1 MCGRSSLF
9 ASPET
14 LSSRFDAAVPAA
26 YEPSYNVAPEDR
38 IPVIRDEAPGRV
50 ELRSWGF
57 VPHWADDPGEW
68 NGLINARTE
77 TVDEKPAF
85 RNAFARTG
93 QGDRNRPIGGH
104 CLVLADGFYEWQER
118 TDGKQPFRVQRA
130 DDQPFAMAGLW
141 SRWTDGDHSTIT
153 VTVLTTSPNELM
165 EPLHHRMPVVFDADE
180 ERTWLSK
187 SPQSKAELLD
197 PHSGDDFEKYPIS
210 AAVNDPRNDSS
221 DIIEP
226 VDAPGSD
233 PQTGLD
239 QFG

>member
-9 ASPET
+9 AS
-14 LSSRFDAAVPAA
+14 SSVIGERFDVSPPGAF
-26 YEPSYNVAPEDR
+26 EPSYNIAPEDD
-38 IPVIRDEAPGRV
+38 IPVIRDETPGRA

-57 VPHWADDPGEW
+57 VPHWADDPGDW

-85 RNAFARTG
+85 RDAFRRTEDDG
-93 QGDRNRPIGGH
+93 VTRTCGH

-118 TDGKQPFRVQRA
+118 TDGKQAFRIERS
-130 DDQPFAMAGLW
+130 DGEPFAMAGLW
-141 SRWTDGDHSTIT
+141 SRWSDGDHSLVT
-153 VTVLTTSPNELM
+153 VTVLTTTPNDLM

-180 ERTWLSK
+180 EREWLGE
-187 SPQSKAELLD
+187 SPPGKEELLA
-197 PHSGDDFEKYPIS
+197 PHSGDGFEKYPIS
-210 AAVNDPRNDSS
+210 ADVNNPRNDSP

-226 VDAPGSD
+226 VDAPESD

-239 QFG
+239 QF